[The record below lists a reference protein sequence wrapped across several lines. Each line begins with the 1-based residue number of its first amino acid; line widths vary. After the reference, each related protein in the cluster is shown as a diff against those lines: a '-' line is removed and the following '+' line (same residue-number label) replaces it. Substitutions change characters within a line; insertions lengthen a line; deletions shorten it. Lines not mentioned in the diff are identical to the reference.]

1 MITSIKGIDVYY
13 ESFGSGLPI
22 VMIHG
27 WGPDHRILKF
37 CMEPI
42 FQHFPFAFRRVY
54 LDLPGMGKTKG
65 APWIDCSDR
74 MLEVLLSFI
83 DRVVPDRDFLVVGE
97 SYGGYLARGVAAKE
111 SARVSGLCLLCP
123 IAKQETQRENAPP
136 FRVLE
141 REEGLD
147 GLLDADDR
155 KYFETISVKQSADV
169 LFRFREGILPGLKS
183 ADFDFLG
190 KCLGKA
196 VPFSWNV
203 DDPKRRYDFPAL
215 FLAGRQDSSVG
226 YADLWKIV
234 ELYTRA
240 SFCVL
245 DKAGHNL
252 QIEQPELFGSLVREW
267 LERVLYERTA
277 KGKAA
282 GKA

>member
-1 MITSIKGIDVYY
+1 MIASVKGIDVYY

-42 FQHFPFAFRRVY
+42 FQHFSLAFRRIY

-65 APWIDCSDR
+65 ALWIDGSDR
-74 MLEVLLSFI
+74 MLEVLLAFI
-83 DRVVPDRDFLVVGE
+83 DRVLPDRDFLLVGE
-97 SYGGYLARGVAAKE
+97 SYGGYLARGIVDKA

-123 IAKQETQRENAPP
+123 IAKQETQRENAPA

-141 REEGLD
+141 REKGIDE
-147 GLLDADDR
+147 LLGDDDR
-155 KYFETISVKQSADV
+155 KYFETISVKQNADV
-169 LFRFREGILPGLKS
+169 LFRFREGILPGLQA

-203 DDPKRRYDFPAL
+203 DDPERRYDFPAL

-226 YADLWKIV
+226 YSDLGKIV
-234 ELYTRA
+234 ELYPRA

-252 QIEQPELFGSLVREW
+252 QIEQPELFSALVREW
-267 LERVLYERTA
+267 LERVLYERGA
-277 KGKAA
+277 ESSG
-282 GKA
+282 